1 MKRYLRPLA
10 AAALCG
16 TVGVLAACSSSGTSS
31 PASSPATGSSST
43 STSTGSAS
51 GGTNGG
57 TITIDAG
64 TPPLSADPGLD
75 FTTQGNEL
83 YSVVDTPLLTFARGV
98 QGVGGSKIIPALAQA
113 LPTVSNG
120 GKTYTFM
127 LRPGLKYSNGTAIKA
142 SDVTYAVERDIK
154 IPWQAA
160 SFVSAYI
167 AGGTA
172 YANGKAKTISG
183 ITTDDATGKIVV
195 NLVAPFAPIEDI
207 FALPGTAPVP
217 SSTPMKNLPSTGTIG
232 DGPYMWSAITP
243 NQTYTLVKN
252 PNFDVPGI
260 PKGHADKIIY
270 QVNSNVTANAEA
282 VLNNQ
287 ADVFDPGDTIPAS
300 LLQQV
305 QSQAKDR
312 YSVVS
317 ANSSWYFWFG
327 VNQKPF
333 NNIYAREA
341 VIAAL
346 DDRALS
352 RLDSGF
358 LTPDCH
364 LIPPGIAGGS
374 NGAAS
379 CPFHDAN
386 AAPNMTMAKQLMQKS
401 GMIGQPVTVYGE
413 ERSPRRQWLDY
424 YTSVLNSLGFKA
436 TEKVVNSS
444 VYFTTIGAP
453 TLKPQTGWGDWNQD
467 FPNPWDFM
475 QLFAGNAG
483 SSLNYG
489 YVDDAHFNAGLNSLF
504 QVADATSVAGQWAAL
519 DKYAVSNA
527 YYAVYGH
534 GQLPK
539 FYSNRLDFNAG
550 VMSTEYQTDLTSLEL
565 K

>member
-1 MKRYLRPLA
+1 L
-10 AAALCG
+10 LCG
-16 TVGVLAACSSSGTSS
+16 AVVAVAACSSSTSSSGTSS
-31 PASSPATGSSST
+31 GGGSSASSTA
-43 STSTGSAS
+43 SAQA
-51 GGTNGG
+51 GG
-57 TITIDAG
+57 TITIDSG
-64 TPPLSADPGLD
+64 TPPLSADQALD

-83 YSVVDTPLLTFARGV
+83 YSVVNTPLLTFQRGV
-98 QGVGGSKIIPALAQA
+98 EGVAGAKIIPGLAQA

-120 GKTYTFM
+120 GRTYTFM
-127 LRPGLKYSNGTAIKA
+127 LRPGLKYSNGTPIKA
-142 SDVTYAVERDIK
+142 SDETYALERDIK

-172 YANGKAKTISG
+172 YASGKAKTISG
-183 ITTDDATGKIVV
+183 VTTDDATGKIVV

-207 FALPGTAPVP
+207 FALAGTAPVP
-217 SSTPMKNLPSTGTIG
+217 PSTPMKNQANTGTIG
-232 DGPYMWSAITP
+232 DGPYMWSSITP
-243 NQTYTLVKN
+243 NQKYTLVQN

-260 PKGHADKIIY
+260 PKGHAATIVF
-270 QVNSNVTANAEA
+270 QVNANVTANAEQ
-282 VLNNQ
+282 VLQNQ

-305 QSQAKDR
+305 QTTAKDR
-312 YSVVS
+312 Y
-317 ANSSWYFWFG
+317 AAIPTNSSYYWWFN

-333 NNIYAREA
+333 NNIDAREA

-358 LTPDCH
+358 LQPDCH

-374 NGAAS
+374 TGAT
-379 CPFHDAN
+379 CPYHNAA
-386 AAPNMTMAKQLMQKS
+386 AAPNMTEAKTLMQQS

-413 ERSPRRQWLDY
+413 ERTPRRQWLDY

-453 TLKPQTGWGDWNQD
+453 SLKPQTGFGDWVQD

-489 YVDDAHFNAGLNSLF
+489 YVNDPHYNTTLNTLF
-504 QVADATSVAGQWAAL
+504 QQQPDQVASQWQAL
-519 DKYAVSNA
+519 DQYAVTKA
-527 YYAVYGH
+527 YYAAYGH
-534 GQLPK
+534 EEFPK
-539 FYSNRLDFNAG
+539 FYSNRLNFTAG

>member
-10 AAALCG
+10 AGALCA
-16 TVGVLAACSSSGTSS
+16 TVGVLAACSSSGSS
-31 PASSPATGSSST
+31 TTASSPATGSSST
-43 STSTGSAS
+43 STTSAS

-98 QGVGGSKIIPALAQA
+98 QGVGGSKIIPGLAQA

-142 SDVTYAVERDIK
+142 SDVTYAIERDIK

-167 AGGTA
+167 AGGTD

-217 SSTPMKNLPSTGTIG
+217 SSTPMKNQPSTGTIG
-232 DGPYMWSAITP
+232 DGPYMWSTITP

-260 PKGHADKIIY
+260 PKGHADKIVY

-300 LLQQV
+300 LLQQI
-305 QSQAKDR
+305 QTQAKDR

-327 VNQKPF
+327 VTQKPF
-333 NNIYAREA
+333 NNIYARQA

-364 LIPPGIAGGS
+364 LIPPGISGGS

-379 CPFHDAN
+379 CPYHDAN
-386 AAPNMTMAKQLMQKS
+386 AAPNMTEAKALMQKS

-489 YVDDAHFNAGLNSLF
+489 YVNDTHFNSTLNSLF
-504 QVADATSVAGQWAAL
+504 QVADATSVASQWAAL